1 MSGNRLPFVAGGIGR
16 ILSPASA
23 GLGSVADHARAWRQ
37 LRVDGAKFCE
47 VLVASESAR
56 SRAILG

>member
-1 MSGNRLPFVAGGIGR
+1 MAADYGDRLQ
-16 ILSPASA
+16 SS
-23 GLGSVADHARAWRQ
+23 WQRQ

-56 SRAILG
+56 SRAIRLG